1 MERIEKE
8 LNFYKKRC
16 NDLGAKVF
24 KLGEDLSWA
33 KANTRRYQTTASI
46 IQTAHSSISLNDNI
60 KTASLN
66 FLKIIIEKMNVDKAI
81 LLIQKNGKY
90 EIFYSLG
97 NNNIPSKNKLK
108 ELRLSEF
115 GFTNSQ
121 STDDEK
127 NPQLISILN
136 QPYYLFSSSIE
147 NNFSLIISKDSED
160 LRIRPAFTLDDKP
173 VIEGA
178 LSVFIDIYKRKI
190 AEDLLNT
197 QANTFSKYVPTQF
210 LKFLDKESII
220 NVEPG
225 DVCQNKMT
233 VLFSDIRSF
242 TTLSEKMSP
251 NENFKFL
258 NEYFSSI
265 GPIIRKHNGFID
277 KYIGDAIMALFPNK
291 ADDAISCAIDMQDC
305 VNQLRKTLS
314 NKYFS
319 ELAIGIGL
327 HSGKLML
334 GIIGEEERLQG
345 TVIADAVNLASRIEG
360 LTKILGA
367 SIITSKKMIK
377 ETSKKSKFICRDLG
391 IVKVRGREQIVEIVE
406 ILNGI
411 SGNTYK
417 KRLETKELFEE
428 GVKYFINKDFEKS
441 FELFDNVLKMDASDI
456 AAKYYLGRSNII
468 LNNMYEL

>member
-377 ETSKKSKFICRDLG
+377 ETSKKSKFICRELG

-411 SGNTYK
+411 SGKTYK

-428 GVKYFINKDFEKS
+428 GVEYFINKDFEKS
-441 FELFDNVLKMDASDI
+441 FESFDNVLKMDASDI

>member
-33 KANTRRYQTTASI
+33 KTNTRRYQTTASI
-46 IQTAHSSISLNDNI
+46 IQAAHNSVSINDDI
-60 KTASLN
+60 QSASLN
-66 FLKIIIEKMNVDKAI
+66 FLKIIIEKMNVDKAMI
-81 LLIQKNGKY
+81 LSHKNGNH
-90 EIFYSLG
+90 EIFHSLG
-97 NNNIPSKNKLK
+97 DDRNIKRNVLK
-108 ELRLSEF
+108 ELTINEF
-115 GFTNSQ
+115 GFANSR
-121 STDDEK
+121 SPDEEK
-127 NPQLISILN
+127 NIHLISLLN
-136 QPYYLFSSSIE
+136 QPYYLFSSSVE

-160 LRIRPAFTLDDKP
+160 LRIRPAFTKEDKP

-178 LSVFIDIYKRKI
+178 LSVFIDIYKRKK
-190 AEDLLNT
+190 AEDLLTT
-197 QANTFSKYVPTQF
+197 QATTFSKYVPTQF
-210 LKFLDKESII
+210 LQFLDKESII

-225 DVCQNKMT
+225 DVCQDKMT

-242 TTLSEKMSP
+242 TSLSEKMSP
-251 NENFKFL
+251 NDNFKFL
-258 NEYFSSI
+258 NKYFSSI

-291 ADDAISCAIDMQDC
+291 VDDGICCAIEMQNC
-305 VNQLRKTLS
+305 VKQLRRTLS
-314 NKYFS
+314 NNFFS
-319 ELAIGIGL
+319 ELTIGIGL
-327 HSGKLML
+327 HNGNLML

-377 ETSKKSKFICRDLG
+377 ETSKKSNFIYRDLG
-391 IVKVRGREQIVEIVE
+391 IVKVRGRAQIVEIVE

-411 SGNTYK
+411 SSKTYK
-417 KRLETKELFEE
+417 KKLETKEIFEQA
-428 GVKYFINKDFEKS
+428 VKLLINKDFEKS
-441 FELFDNVLKMDASDI
+441 SELFDNVLKMDASDI
-456 AAKYYLGRSNII
+456 AAKYYLGRSNNI
-468 LNNMYEL
+468 LSNMYEL

>member
-1 MERIEKE
+1 MERVEKE

-33 KANTRRYQTTASI
+33 KTNTRRYQTTASI
-46 IQTAHSSISLNDNI
+46 IQTAHNSISLNDNI
-60 KTASLN
+60 KAASLN

-81 LLIQKNGKY
+81 LLLHKKGKY
-90 EIFYSLG
+90 EFFYSLG
-97 NNNIPSKNKLK
+97 NNNNTNDNELK
-108 ELRLSEF
+108 DLRLNEF
-115 GFTNSQ
+115 GFANSR
-121 STDDEK
+121 STDDAK
-127 NPQLISILN
+127 NLQLISILN
-136 QPYYLFSSSIE
+136 QPYYLFSSSVE

-160 LRIRPAFTLDDKP
+160 LRIRPAFTKDDKP

-190 AEDLLNT
+190 AEDLLTT
-197 QANTFSKYVPTQF
+197 QATTFSKYVPTQF

-225 DVCQNKMT
+225 DVCQEEMT

-251 NENFKFL
+251 NQNFKFL
-258 NEYFSSI
+258 NKYFSSI

-291 ADDAISCAIDMQDC
+291 VDDAISCAIEMQDC
-305 VNQLRKTLS
+305 VNKLRKTLS

-319 ELAIGIGL
+319 ELTIGIGL

-345 TVIADAVNLASRIEG
+345 TVISDAVNLASRIEG

-377 ETSKKSKFICRDLG
+377 ETSKKSKFIYRELG

-411 SGNTYK
+411 SGKTYK
-417 KRLETKELFEE
+417 KRLETKELFEQ
-428 GVKYFINKDFEKS
+428 GVEYFSNKDFEKS